1 MKIIKRI
8 AIWLGIAFFFLFIA
22 SVVIA
27 LMFEDEI
34 GQQLVTQINKELVDD
49 LKVESFRLSLIKGLP
64 NVDADLQN
72 ITSVSYTH
80 LTLPTKA

>member
-34 GQQLVTQINKELVDD
+34 GQQLVTQK
-49 LKVESFRLSLIKGLP
+49 
-64 NVDADLQN
+64 
-72 ITSVSYTH
+72 
-80 LTLPTKA
+80 